1 MPTHDHDSNRPACAR
16 PVLRQDQSWMIAV
29 RRSVRIAISIAVRAA
44 WIGVGAMI
52 DHSQSDWGLVLLALA
67 SAGLETIQERKDV
80 KKDSSLVDKT
90 EDSE

>member
-1 MPTHDHDSNRPACAR
+1 
-16 PVLRQDQSWMIAV
+16 
-29 RRSVRIAISIAVRAA
+29 
-44 WIGVGAMI
+44 MI